1 MKTRNFLW
9 GLLACAA
16 FSACSSDEVD
26 SGTKEFKDKAYM
38 RVQIAM
44 AGNPSSRGTGGEYEY
59 GTSNEQKI
67 NDITF
72 FFYDSSNK
80 FVTKGEAINNTNVTQ
95 NGTDEEYWEAETAP
109 IISLKLDESQPFPTQ
124 VVAYVN
130 IGTSNVNFGEESSRT
145 LDSDGLKVAQSAT
158 LNPDAFV
165 MTSSTYLDGSNVV
178 CSTPVYPKN
187 FHETEQAAK
196 DDTEL
201 VTIYV
206 ERLPAKVIV
215 NQAAVD
221 IDDIE
226 DASGNLL
233 RFSVTGFVLNGLN
246 TDSYLQKQVDNTWS
260 FTSWSGAWNVKDE
273 FRCFWAK
280 DMNYDVSSSAP
291 SLDFVSY
298 GEISTPTADAKY
310 CYENTLAL
318 PLTEDTN
325 KNLFANATHVLLFG
339 EYQMKKAGESD
350 FEELTESFYMY
361 AGTAYLGNDLK
372 TLWADA
378 VTDVYVKGEG
388 DTYSKAD
395 ESKYNL
401 VSDGSV
407 DGVTLALME
416 GDYYKKTGEST
427 YESWDISEKNNS
439 LKEIYKATGYLNA
452 VGYFP
457 ILIEHFGIGTD
468 ADNYETTELGVV
480 RNHIY
485 NIEIQSIKSLAEGVF
500 NPDIPIIPDSS
511 VKTYYLASKL
521 RILSWKTVSQSV
533 EL

>member
-1 MKTRNFLW
+1 MKTRDFLW

-72 FFYDSSNK
+72 FFYDASDN
-80 FVTKGEAINNTNVTQ
+80 FVTKGEAINSTNVTK
-95 NGTDEEYWEAETAP
+95 NPEEKKYWEWETAP

-130 IGTSNVNFGEESSRT
+130 IGTSNIDFGTDGRT
-145 LDSDGLKVAQSAT
+145 LQSDGKKVAESTT
-158 LNPDAFV
+158 LAPNAFV
-165 MTSSTYLDGSNVV
+165 MTSSTYLDESSVI
-178 CSTPVYPKN
+178 CSTAVLPKN
-187 FHETEQAAK
+187 FHETEKAAK

-215 NQAAVD
+215 NQAAD
-221 IDDIE
+221 IDIDEIE

-233 RFSVTGFVLNGLN
+233 KFEVTGFALNGIN
-246 TDSYLQKQVDNTWS
+246 TNSYLQKQVDNTWS
-260 FTSWSGAWNVKDE
+260 FSSWTDAWNVKDE

-280 DMNYDVSSSAP
+280 DMNYEVTAASP
-291 SLDFVSY
+291 SLKFFTKD
-298 GEISTPTADAKY
+298 ELDINNNAKY
-310 CYENTLAL
+310 CYENTLEL
-318 PLTEDTN
+318 PLIHDSN

-339 EYQMKKAGESD
+339 KYSIKKAGESD
-350 FEELTESFYMY
+350 FTDFSESFYMY
-361 AGTAYLGNDLK
+361 AGTAYLGNELLE
-372 TLWADA
+372 LWANA
-378 VTDVYVKGEG
+378 VTDVFTDAGH
-388 DTYSKAD
+388 TSKASLD
-395 ESKYNL
+395 AYELYT
-401 VSDGSV
+401 DGTL
-407 DGVTLALME
+407 DGVTLKLKD
-416 GDYYKKTGEST
+416 GTYYGVDGNEINLVS
-427 YESWDISEKNNS
+427 KNES
-439 LKEIYKATGYLNA
+439 LKEIYTATGYKDA

-457 ILIEHFGIGTD
+457 VLIEHFGKGSD
-468 ADNYETTELGVV
+468 SDVYETSELGVV

-485 NIEIQSIKSLAEGVF
+485 NIEIKSIASLAEGVF
-500 NPDIPIIPDSS
+500 NEDIPIVPDSS

-521 RILSWKTVSQSV
+521 RILSWKTVNQTV
-533 EL
+533 DL

>member
-44 AGNPSSRGTGGEYEY
+44 AGDPFSRVITGDGYEDGTGD
-59 GTSNEQKI
+59 EQKI

-72 FFYDSSNK
+72 FFYNSSNE
-80 FVTKGEAINNTNVTQ
+80 FVTKGKAINNTNVTG
-95 NGTDEEYWEAETAP
+95 NGTSEEYWEAETAP
-109 IISLKLDESQPFPTQ
+109 IISLTLNESQPFPTQ

-130 IGTSNVNFGEESSRT
+130 IGTSNVDFGEESSRT
-145 LDSDGLKVAQSAT
+145 LESDGLKVAQSAT

-215 NQAAVD
+215 NQAVDID

-246 TDSYLQKQVDNTWS
+246 TDSYLQKQVDNSWS
-260 FTSWSGAWNVKDE
+260 FTSWSDAWNVKDE

-280 DMNYDVSSSAP
+280 DMNYEVNATSP
-291 SLDFVSY
+291 SLKFFTKN
-298 GEISTPTADAKY
+298 ELTINNDAKY
-310 CYENTLAL
+310 CYENTLEL
-318 PLTEDTN
+318 PLIHDSN

-339 EYQMKKAGESD
+339 EYSIKKPGDPD
-350 FEELTESFYMY
+350 FTELAESFYMY
-361 AGTAYLGNDLK
+361 AGTAYLGNELLE
-372 TLWADA
+372 LWANA
-378 VTDVYVKGEG
+378 VTDVFTDAGHTVKAPLDAYELY
-388 DTYSKAD
+388 T
-395 ESKYNL
+395 
-401 VSDGSV
+401 DGTL
-407 DGVTLALME
+407 DGVTLKLKE
-416 GDYYKKTGEST
+416 GTYYDVDGNLINWES
-427 YESWDISEKNNS
+427 KNAS
-439 LKEIYKATGYLNA
+439 LKEIYTATGYKDA

-457 ILIEHFGIGTD
+457 VLIEHFGEGSD
-468 ADNYETTELGVV
+468 SDVYETSELGVV

-485 NIEIQSIKSLAEGVF
+485 NIEIQSIKSLAEGIF
-500 NPDIPIIPDSS
+500 NPGIQIIPDSS

-533 EL
+533 DL

>member
-1 MKTRNFLW
+1 MKTRDFLW

-80 FVTKGEAINNTNVTQ
+80 FVTKGEAINNTNVTP
-95 NGTDEEYWEAETAP
+95 NGTNKEYWEAETAP

-130 IGTSNVNFGEESSRT
+130 IGTSNIDFGTDGRT
-145 LDSDGLKVAQSAT
+145 LQSDGKKVAESTT
-158 LNPDAFV
+158 LAPNAFV
-165 MTSSTYLDGSNVV
+165 MTSSTYLDESSVI
-178 CSTPVYPKN
+178 CSTAVLPKN

-201 VTIYV
+201 VTIHV
-206 ERLPAKVIV
+206 ERLPAKVV
-215 NQAAVD
+215 VTEAAD
-221 IDDIE
+221 IDIADIE
-226 DASGNLL
+226 DASGNEL
-233 RFSVTGFVLNGLN
+233 RFTVKGFALNGIN
-246 TDSYLQKQVDNTWS
+246 TNSYLQKQVDNTWS
-260 FTSWSGAWNVKDE
+260 FSSWTDWNETGE

-298 GEISTPTADAKY
+298 EEISTPTADAKY

-318 PLTEDTN
+318 PLTEDAN

-339 EYQMKKAGESD
+339 EYQMKKAGESE

-378 VTDVYVKGEG
+378 VTDVYVKGED

-395 ESKYNL
+395 KSKYDL

-407 DGVTLALME
+407 DGVTLALKE
-416 GDYYKKTGEST
+416 GDYYKKIGEST
-427 YESWDISEKNNS
+427 YESWNISEKNNS
-439 LKEIYKATGYLNA
+439 LKDIYKATGYLNA

-457 ILIEHFGIGTD
+457 ILIGTD

-485 NIEIQSIKSLAEGVF
+485 NIEIQSIKSLAEGIF
-500 NPDIPIIPDSS
+500 NPEIEIIPDSS

-533 EL
+533 DL